1 MMILYNFRH
10 CGPYEYDKFVL
21 NILQLHN
28 EIVLLEQRLTE
39 GSVNQLVDTKQDF
52 DAMFGVVTGDESLS
66 QKMLLLAYQF
76 E

>member
-10 CGPYEYDKFVL
+10 RGPYEYDKFAL

-28 EIVLLEQRLTE
+28 EVMLLEQRLVE
-39 GSVNQLVDTKQDF
+39 GSASELAVTTKEFNGSF
-52 DAMFGVVTGDESLS
+52 DLLTNEGSLS
-66 QKMLLLAYQF
+66 QEMLLLAYQF

>member
-10 CGPYEYDKFVL
+10 RGPYEYDKFVL

-28 EIVLLEQRLTE
+28 EIVLLEQRLAE
-39 GSVNQLVDTKQDF
+39 GSASQLATTVQEFSTVF
-52 DAMFGVVTGDESLS
+52 NTLTGDESLS
-66 QKMLLLAYQF
+66 QEMLLLAYQF

>member
-10 CGPYEYDKFVL
+10 RGPYEYDKFVL

-28 EIVLLEQRLTE
+28 EIALLEQRLAE
-39 GSVNQLVDTKQDF
+39 GSASQLAITTKEFNTVF
-52 DAMFGVVTGDESLS
+52 DSIVGDESLS
-66 QKMLLLAYQF
+66 KEMLLLSYQF

>member
-10 CGPYEYDKFVL
+10 RGPYEYDKFAL

-28 EIVLLEQRLTE
+28 EVMLLEQRLVE
-39 GSVNQLVDTKQDF
+39 GSASELAATTKEFNDSF
-52 DAMFGVVTGDESLS
+52 DLSTDEGSLS
-66 QKMLLLAYQF
+66 QEMLLLAYQL

>member
-10 CGPYEYDKFVL
+10 RGPYEYDKFVL

-28 EIVLLEQRLTE
+28 EIALLEQRLLE
-39 GSVNQLVDTKQDF
+39 GSGSQLSVATQEF
-52 DAMFGVVTGDESLS
+52 STIFNTITVDESLS
-66 QKMLLLAYQF
+66 QEMLLLSYQF

>member
-10 CGPYEYDKFVL
+10 RGPYEYDKFIL

-28 EIVLLEQRLTE
+28 EIVLLEQRLNE
-39 GSVNQLVDTKQDF
+39 GAVNQLAEAKKEFETVF
-52 DAMFGVVTGDESLS
+52 NELVGNESLS
-66 QKMLLLAYQF
+66 REMLLLSYQF